1 MSWQHALWKG
11 VARAR
16 AVLRPATPPGLRV
29 LTYHAVG
36 DPLASDPYG
45 TSMAPDRFAEHVAF
59 LRSLAALMPPAPF
72 AVPESDVPRLAVTF
86 DDGYRSVLTTAGPAL
101 AAAGIPFTAFV
112 PYTHVED
119 PGSLYLSRAELRE
132 LASLPGAAVGAH
144 GGRHVD
150 LTSLDDAALAAELA
164 ASRSRLEDLLG
175 APVSAMSYPFGRV
188 DRRVRDAAA
197 SAGFR
202 LAGTSRYGAN
212 RPGRDPLLVGR
223 TEAVAWDTAED
234 LALKLSGAWD
244 LFTLRQGGP
253 A

>member
-16 AVLRPATPPGLRV
+16 AALSPERPQGLRV

-36 DPLASDPYG
+36 DPLPSDPYG
-45 TSMAPDRFAEHVAF
+45 TTMAPERFFEHVAL
-59 LRSLAALMPPAPF
+59 LRALAAEMPPAPF
-72 AVPESDVPRLAVTF
+72 AVPASDAPRFAVTF
-86 DDGYRSVLTTAGPAL
+86 DDGYRSVLATAGPAL

-112 PYTHVED
+112 PYAHVES
-119 PGSLYLSRAELRE
+119 PGALYVSRTELRE
-132 LASLPGAAVGAH
+132 LAALPGASVGAH

-150 LTSLDDAALAAELA
+150 LTALDDGALTAELA
-164 ASRSRLEDLLG
+164 ASRARLEDLLG
-175 APVSAMSYPFGRV
+175 SPVRAMSYPFGRV
-188 DRRVRDAAA
+188 DRRVRDAAEA
-197 SAGFR
+197 AGFL

-223 TEAVAWDTAED
+223 TEAVAWDTADD

-244 LFTLRQGGP
+244 LFALRQGGP